1 MLVPPDAPAIIE
13 LRSANGQGDANL
25 LESGHSL
32 FRRRP
37 VINLKRILVPTDF
50 SESARHALLYGTSF
64 AREYEGELVLL
75 HVVENLTV
83 GYASDLFPVPMAEV
97 FDEISGYAKAELA
110 KLGAEVKEKGIAVRE
125 LVVQGKPSAEIVRV
139 AREETADMIVLG
151 THGKGMLDKALFG
164 STAERVIRRA
174 PCPVLTVG
182 LEEHEFV
189 QET

>member
-1 MLVPPDAPAIIE
+1 M
-13 LRSANGQGDANL
+13 
-25 LESGHSL
+25 
-32 FRRRP
+32 
-37 VINLKRILVPTDF
+37 INLKRILVPTDF

-64 AREYEGELVLL
+64 AREYEGELLLL

-110 KLGAEVKEKGIAVRE
+110 KLGAEVREKGIRVRE
-125 LVVQGKPSAEIVRV
+125 MVVQGKPSAEIVRV

>member
-1 MLVPPDAPAIIE
+1 M
-13 LRSANGQGDANL
+13 
-25 LESGHSL
+25 
-32 FRRRP
+32 
-37 VINLKRILVPTDF
+37 INLKRILVPTDF

-64 AREYEGELVLL
+64 AREYEGELLLL

-189 QET
+189 EET

>member
-1 MLVPPDAPAIIE
+1 M
-13 LRSANGQGDANL
+13 
-25 LESGHSL
+25 
-32 FRRRP
+32 
-37 VINLKRILVPTDF
+37 INLKRILVPTDF

-64 AREYEGELVLL
+64 AREYEGELLLL

-110 KLGAEVKEKGIAVRE
+110 KLGAEVKEKGLAVRE

>member
-1 MLVPPDAPAIIE
+1 
-13 LRSANGQGDANL
+13 
-25 LESGHSL
+25 
-32 FRRRP
+32 

-50 SESARHALLYGTSF
+50 SESAKKALLYGTSF
-64 AREYEGELVLL
+64 SREYGSELLLL

-97 FDEISGYAKAELA
+97 FDEISGYAKGELS
-110 KLGAEVKEKGIAVRE
+110 KLGAQAKGKGIVVRE
-125 LVVQGKPSAEIVRV
+125 MVVQGKPSAEIVRV
-139 AREETADMIVLG
+139 AREETSDMIVLG

-182 LEEHEFV
+182 LQEHEFV
-189 QET
+189 EET